1 MRWADRSSDRAT
13 PSRDAV
19 GLRDFPTMREVGNGR
34 YRLVRELG
42 RGGMGAVWLGQDA
55 VLGRDVAIKEL
66 MIPGGVPA
74 AERAVYRERV
84 LREARIAS
92 RLADPAIVTV
102 YDLIKDDDQTYIV
115 MELVKAPTL
124 AELVERVGP
133 LDVRAAATLAAQ
145 LLSALDAAHE
155 SGVVHRDVKPGN
167 VMVPAKG
174 TAKLTDFGI
183 AQSSDDP
190 RLTATGALIGSPAY
204 MSPERLSGAQA
215 SPAWD
220 LWALGATLFF
230 ATEGYG
236 PFDRDSTSATM
247 LAVLN
252 ERPRPRLTPGPL
264 AELIV
269 GLLEPDPRRRL
280 DAAGARRLVERAQA
294 SPPDLTTPVD
304 PPTVRTSPVTTP
316 AGATPS
322 SPTAPGGTPSS
333 PALAAPPAP
342 RSALDRKR
350 RTGVLLSATLTP
362 LFAIGAVVLL
372 YFTVL
377 KPQFHWSVGVP
388 DPTTTTSRPTTTAPT
403 TSSSPPTSSP
413 ALQPVLT
420 VGPDGDIV
428 ANTLVVTEGECL
440 TWVPEKGAGRIGGE
454 RTVGCYGPH
463 DVEVMH
469 EVYSDTDADAD
480 VPYPSAEELGERV
493 AAECTRAFLSDKVR
507 GPDKE
512 TVLRFWAV
520 IPSAG
525 AWRLRVENGHRV
537 SYRHSVCFVGR
548 ADGAKLTEPV
558 VVDD

>member
-1 MRWADRSSDRAT
+1 
-13 PSRDAV
+13 
-19 GLRDFPTMREVGNGR
+19 MREVGNGR

-55 VLGRDVAIKEL
+55 VLGRDVAVKEL

-74 AERAVYRERV
+74 AERAVYQERV

-92 RLADPAIVTV
+92 RLADPAVVTV
-102 YDLIKDDDQTYIV
+102 YDLIKEEDQTYIV
-115 MELVKAPTL
+115 MELIKAPTL
-124 AELVERVGP
+124 AELVERDGP
-133 LDVRAAATLAAQ
+133 LDVRAAATLAGQ
-145 LLSALDAAHE
+145 LLSALEAAHE

-167 VMVPAKG
+167 VMVPARG

-183 AQSSDDP
+183 AQNLDDP

-264 AELIV
+264 ADLIV
-269 GLLEPDPRRRL
+269 GLLDPDPQRRL
-280 DAAGARRLVERAQA
+280 GAAGARRLVERALA
-294 SPPDLTTPVD
+294 TPPDPTAPDPTAPVD
-304 PPTVRTSPVTTP
+304 PPTVRTPPITGGAASNRVPSGGTP
-316 AGATPS
+316 ADAAPSNPTP
-322 SPTAPGGTPSS
+322 PGGTPPVATASGVTHS
-333 PALAAPPAP
+333 GAPPSALA
-342 RSALDRKR
+342 RKR
-350 RTGVLLSATLTP
+350 RTGLILSATLTP

-377 KPQFHWSVGVP
+377 KPQFNWSVGVP
-388 DPTTTTSRPTTTAPT
+388 DPTTTTPRPTTTAPT
-403 TSSSPPTSSP
+403 TSSSALPTSSP

-428 ANTLVVTEGECL
+428 ANALVVTEGECL
-440 TWVPEKGAGRIGGE
+440 TWVPAKGAGRIGGE

-469 EVYSDTDADAD
+469 EVYSDTDADTD
-480 VPYPSAEELGERV
+480 VPYPSAEELGKQV

-512 TVLRFWAV
+512 AVLRFWAV